1 MSENGML
8 RCYGPRCEVPGEIEA
23 VVLLP
28 EEIEVIRL
36 IDLEG
41 MEQEGQLRFLA
52 CLEGLSGKTF
62 MMPDGRLLMLLF
74 MAR

>member
-1 MSENGML
+1 ML
-8 RCYGPRCEVPGEIEA
+8 RCYGPRCEIPTVVET

-41 MEQEGQLRFLA
+41 MEQEEAASYLGVS
-52 CLEGLSGKTF
+52 EGLSGKIF
-62 MMPDGRLLMLLF
+62 MMPDGRLLTPLF